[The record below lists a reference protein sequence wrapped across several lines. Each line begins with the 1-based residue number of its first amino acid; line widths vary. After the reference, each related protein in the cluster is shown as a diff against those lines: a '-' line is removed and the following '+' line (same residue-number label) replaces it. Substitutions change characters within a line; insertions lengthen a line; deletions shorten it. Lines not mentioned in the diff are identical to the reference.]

1 MLMVGVGAGT
11 FGSTAGVEGLLGA
24 VEPMSEHP
32 AITHA
37 VTTAAARARARDG
50 MHRIVTPRHLAG
62 EMLGALRQRLGAL
75 GQHPRRLSVR
85 LADWWLRVLRL
96 PRPCAPSPSPSTPPA
111 ARS

>member
-1 MLMVGVGAGT
+1 MLMVGVGAGA
-11 FGSTAGVEGLLGA
+11 FGSTTGVGGLLGA

-32 AITHA
+32 AIMHA

-75 GQHPRRLSVR
+75 GQHPRRLSRSTCR
-85 LADWWLRVLRL
+85 LMAACVT
-96 PRPCAPSPSPSTPPA
+96 STPPMSTLA
-111 ARS
+111 ITVNAPGVQ